1 MSASDCRGRLDRGH
15 PELSIR
21 RQCEML
27 GRARSGV
34 YRKRR
39 PANDN
44 DLVAMRR
51 IDALFTARPF
61 FGAGRIAAT
70 LIEEGFPIDQAT
82 FCRVPLIAF
91 QQSELQQLRA
101 VGIGEEHN
109 VLVYQYAVVLG
120 TGAGSCALRRSR
132 SEFLG
137 TCPIYQCI
145 KHAVAPSV
153 RLRVHHGPLA
163 LSSNEREIFPQLK
176 NGFLNRMPREC
187 RKHRNGNEASNH

>member
-1 MSASDCRGRLDRGH
+1 MSASDRRGRLDRGH

-70 LIEEGFPIDQAT
+70 LIEEGFSD
-82 FCRVPLIAF
+82 R
-91 QQSELQQLRA
+91 
-101 VGIGEEHN
+101 
-109 VLVYQYAVVLG
+109 
-120 TGAGSCALRRSR
+120 
-132 SEFLG
+132 
-137 TCPIYQCI
+137 
-145 KHAVAPSV
+145 PSYI
-153 RLRVHHGPLA
+153 L
-163 LSSNEREIFPQLK
+163 
-176 NGFLNRMPREC
+176 
-187 RKHRNGNEASNH
+187 